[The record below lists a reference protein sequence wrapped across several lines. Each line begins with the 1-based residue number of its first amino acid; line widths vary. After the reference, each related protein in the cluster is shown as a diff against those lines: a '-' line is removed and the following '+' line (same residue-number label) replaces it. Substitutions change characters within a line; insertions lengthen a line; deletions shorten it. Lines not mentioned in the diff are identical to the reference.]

1 MKSLKV
7 LTLLTLAA
15 ALFCGANGSPATGAT
30 TDGHF
35 IKRQNKQE
43 LNHALY
49 SISDIFRSAY
59 VKEKGKSNRAGLNK
73 AVVKQLGENNAHY
86 NYVISAVK
94 HKGTFEGKEG
104 VDWGHWWI
112 TKDGIDYDIFVGGA
126 GSFTLDGKSEY
137 ENWAWDGILARDQ
150 DLRSTTIRFLNP
162 VTPGGSTRST
172 GGG

>member
-1 MKSLKV
+1 MKSFKV

-35 IKRQNKQE
+35 IKRQNKKE
-43 LNHALY
+43 LNYALY

-59 VKEKGKSNRAGLNK
+59 IKE
-73 AVVKQLGENNAHY
+73 
-86 NYVISAVK
+86 
-94 HKGTFEGKEG
+94 EGKIYAEF
-104 VDWGHWWI
+104 DLI
-112 TKDGIDYDIFVGGA
+112 AYDIFVGGA

-137 ENWAWDGILARDQ
+137 ENWAWDGIIARDQ
-150 DLRSTTIRFLNP
+150 DMRSTTIRFLNP
-162 VTPGGSTRST
+162 VTPGGPTRST